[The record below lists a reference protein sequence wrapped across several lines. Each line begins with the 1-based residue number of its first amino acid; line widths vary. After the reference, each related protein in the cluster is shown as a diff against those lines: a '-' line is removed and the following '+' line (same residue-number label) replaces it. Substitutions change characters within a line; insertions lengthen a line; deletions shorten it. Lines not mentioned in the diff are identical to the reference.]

1 MNTPEMIFEKLYK
14 DYPALECNREDIE
27 KAFSYLEKCARE
39 QAFIYCCGNG
49 GSAADSE
56 HITGELMK
64 GFILKRPLPREEKA
78 RFEGIENGEYIA
90 SKLQK
95 GIRCISLVSQTGVI
109 SAFAND
115 IDPSLVYAQQ
125 VYAYAKSEH
134 DVLIALS
141 TSGNSLNI
149 VKAVKAAKAAGIK
162 TVSITGE
169 RDSKLSALSDVTIKL
184 PTTET
189 YEVQELTLPVYHAL
203 CAALEASLFGKDE

>member
-1 MNTPEMIFEKLYK
+1 MNTPDMIFNKLYN
-14 DYPALECNREDIE
+14 DYPVLRNIKNEIDT
-27 KAFSYLEKCARE
+27 AFLLLLKCAE
-39 QAFIYCCGNG
+39 ENAFIYCCGNG

-64 GFILKRPLPREEKA
+64 GFILKRPLPEEEKA
-78 RFEGIENGEYIA
+78 LFNGIENGNEIA

-115 IDPSLVYAQQ
+115 IDPTLIYAQQ

-141 TSGNSLNI
+141 TSGNSVNI
-149 VKAVKAAKAAGIK
+149 VNAVKAAKAAGIK
-162 TVSITGE
+162 SIAITGE
-169 RDSKLSALSDVTIKL
+169 KESKLSEISNVTIKL
-184 PTTET
+184 PTCVT

-203 CAALEASLFGKDE
+203 CAALEAALFTS

>member
-1 MNTPEMIFEKLYK
+1 MNTPEKIFDKLYK
-14 DYPALECNREDIE
+14 DYPVLSENRSDIDC
-27 KAFSYLEKCARE
+27 AFTLLTKCARE
-39 QAFIYCCGNG
+39 SAFIYCCGNG

-64 GFILKRPLPREEKA
+64 GFILKRPLKAEEKA
-78 RFEGIENGEYIA
+78 RFSHIENGKDIA
-90 SKLQK
+90 DKLQR
-95 GIRCISLVSQTGVI
+95 GIRCISLVSQSGVI

-141 TSGNSLNI
+141 TSGGSLNI
-149 VKAVKAAKAAGIK
+149 VNAVKAAKAAGIK
-162 TVSITGE
+162 TLSITGAKE
-169 RDSKLSALSDVTIKL
+169 SLLSELSDVTIKL
-184 PTTET
+184 PTTVT

-203 CAALEASLFGKDE
+203 CAALEAEIFGADE

>member
-1 MNTPEMIFEKLYK
+1 MNTPEMIFSKLYK
-14 DYPALECNREDIE
+14 DYPVLQELKTEIE
-27 KAFSYLEKCARE
+27 GSYELLKKCAE
-39 QAFIYCCGNG
+39 ENAFVYVCGNG

-64 GFILKRPLPREEKA
+64 GFILKRPLPKEEKA
-78 RFEGIENGEYIA
+78 LFDGIDGGREIA
-90 SKLQK
+90 DKLQK
-95 GIRCISLVSQTGVI
+95 GIRCISLVSQSGVI

-125 VYAYAKSEH
+125 VYAYASDKN

-141 TSGNSLNI
+141 TSGNSINI
-149 VKAVKAAKAAGIK
+149 VNAVKAAKAAGIK

-169 RDSKLSALSDVTIKL
+169 KESKLSQLSDITIKL
-184 PTTET
+184 PTSVT

-203 CAALEASLFGKDE
+203 CAAVEATMFNS

>member
-1 MNTPEMIFEKLYK
+1 MNTSESIFNKLYS
-14 DYPALECNREDIE
+14 DYPALEGNREQIE
-27 KAFSYLEKCARE
+27 AAFSLIKKCAME
-39 QAFIYCCGNG
+39 NAFIYCCGNG

-64 GFILKRPLPREEKA
+64 GFILKRPLPEREKA
-78 RFEGIENGEYIA
+78 LFDGIEGGREIA

-141 TSGNSLNI
+141 TSGNSVNI
-149 VKAVKAAKAAGIK
+149 VNAVKAAKAAGIRS
-162 TVSITGE
+162 VSITGE
-169 RDSKLSALSDVTIKL
+169 KDSKLSVISDVTIKL
-184 PTTET
+184 PTSVT

-203 CAALEASLFGKDE
+203 CAGVEAEMFSE

>member
-1 MNTPEMIFEKLYK
+1 MNTPEMIFNKLYS
-14 DYPALECNREDIE
+14 DYPQLTENREAIA
-27 KAFSYLEKCARE
+27 KAYELIKKCAE
-39 QAFIYCCGNG
+39 ENAFIYCCGNG

-56 HITGELMK
+56 HIVGELMK
-64 GFILKRPLPREEKA
+64 GFILKRPLSAEEKS
-78 RFEGIENGEYIA
+78 RFDGIENGSEIA

-95 GIRCISLVSQTGVI
+95 GIRAISLVSQSGVI

-134 DVLIALS
+134 DVLISLS

-149 VKAVKAAKAAGIK
+149 VNAVKAAKAAGIK
-162 TVSITGE
+162 TIAITGCKE
-169 RDSKLSALSDVTIKL
+169 SLLSELSDVTIML
-184 PTTET
+184 PTAVT

-203 CAALEASLFGKDE
+203 SAAVEAHMFTE

>member
-14 DYPALECNREDIE
+14 DYPALEGNRDDIE
-27 KAFSYLEKCARE
+27 KAFSLIKKCAE
-39 QAFIYCCGNG
+39 ENAFIYCCGNG

-64 GFILKRPLPREEKA
+64 GFILKRPLPEEEKA
-78 RFEGIENGEYIA
+78 RFNSIEGGHFIA

-115 IDPSLVYAQQ
+115 IDPSLIYAQQ

-149 VKAVKAAKAAGIK
+149 VNAVKAAKAAGIK
-162 TVSITGE
+162 TVSVTGE
-169 RDSKLSALSDVTIKL
+169 KESKLSGISDVTIKL
-184 PTTET
+184 PTSVT

-203 CAALEASLFGKDE
+203 CAAVEAHMFTE